1 MNDVIVNKVQSIQ
14 RCVRRAR
21 EEHAQASDFLK
32 DYTRQDAAILN
43 VLRACEQAIDL
54 AAHVIHRRKLG
65 VPTSSRETFELLRD
79 AGLISPALC
88 DRLSKM
94 IGFRNIAVHAYQ
106 ALDLAIVAS
115 VIENDL
121 NDLLTFADV
130 ILSLED

>member
-21 EEHAQASDFLK
+21 EEYVQANDFLK
-32 DYTRQDAAILN
+32 DYTHQDAAILN

-54 AAHVIHRRKLG
+54 AAHVIRQRKLG
-65 VPTSSRETFELLRD
+65 APTSSREAFELLRD
-79 AGLISPALC
+79 AGLISPGLC
-88 DRLSKM
+88 DRLNKM

-115 VIENDL
+115 VITNDL
-121 NDLLTFADV
+121 NNLLTFADV
-130 ILSLED
+130 MLALED